1 MAKGWNYYSHWS
13 LEFFF
18 SFSRF
23 FSFTFNKISFVWP
36 RSWWFNEGWLLD
48 EFHIVLPPQIKS
60 HETTVETT
68 LTGVSLLWDGRDTKR
83 LFHAWVDENSPQPP
97 KTFAVWIVS
106 VLISVLIV
114 CARGIYLPSL
124 FGFSKRVSFSMLYN
138 RLTL

>member
-1 MAKGWNYYSHWS
+1 MVKLKRDSEGWSKVETITHIDHWN
-13 LEFFF
+13 FYFF

-97 KTFAVWIVS
+97 KTFAV
-106 VLISVLIV
+106 
-114 CARGIYLPSL
+114 
-124 FGFSKRVSFSMLYN
+124 
-138 RLTL
+138 